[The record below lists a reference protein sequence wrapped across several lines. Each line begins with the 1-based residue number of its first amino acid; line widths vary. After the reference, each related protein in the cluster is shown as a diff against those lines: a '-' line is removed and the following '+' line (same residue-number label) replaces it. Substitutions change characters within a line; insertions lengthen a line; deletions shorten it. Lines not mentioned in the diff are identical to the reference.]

1 MNIEE
6 QIEKAYDFRGHVTV
20 ALKDGKTLV
29 GFLYNRITGKDAYVE
44 LYPKDQQGSVKLA
57 NAEIVK
63 IDCTGEDCA
72 AGDSYQ
78 DYLKRKAE
86 REKGEFTGK
95 Q

>member
-1 MNIEE
+1 MTIEE

-20 ALKDGKTLV
+20 ILRDGKTLV
-29 GFLYNRITGKDAYVE
+29 GFLYNRVTGADAYIE
-44 LYPKDQQGSVKLA
+44 LYPKDKPGSVKFA
-57 NAEIVK
+57 YTEIAKV
-63 IDCTGEDCA
+63 DCTGEDCA

-86 REKGEFTGK
+86 REKGEFTGA